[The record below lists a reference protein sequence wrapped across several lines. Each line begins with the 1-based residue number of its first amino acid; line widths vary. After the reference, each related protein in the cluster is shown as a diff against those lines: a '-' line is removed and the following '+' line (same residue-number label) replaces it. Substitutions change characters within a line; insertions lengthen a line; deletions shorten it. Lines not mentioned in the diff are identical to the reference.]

1 MLFKLRIFS
10 INIKGEGRMKKIT
23 LMAIAGLLGLSIL
36 NAQTTTESKATAPE
50 YRRATIAVMP
60 FIVDETIQIQV
71 GGQTLI
77 PRRLETE
84 FSSEILEFLVKSR
97 KFNVLER
104 DYIRKI
110 LNENRITESDWA
122 KPGEDARIGK
132 LLVADYLV
140 IGYIDRLSFIR
151 RVRNIQLTGERSV
164 NFIGTLKIHFRITEV
179 KSGKIVFAQQL
190 KQKLNTRDLKRT
202 MSYTERKDMTLGD
215 FKDILFK
222 RVSQKAGNM
231 ILEGIYPIKVASV
244 QVNEVML
251 NRGQGAG
258 IKVGQKFGVYN
269 MGESVIDPDTG
280 EALGS
285 SETKAGVIEV
295 TSVHPKFSKAKIVE
309 RILPINPGSICRTMA
324 EETKENAPV
333 YPRATPG
340 W

>member
-1 MLFKLRIFS
+1 
-10 INIKGEGRMKKIT
+10 MKKFA
-23 LMAIAGLLGLSIL
+23 LLAIATLLNLSIL
-36 NAQTTTESKATAPE
+36 NAQTNQDNKASADA
-50 YRRATIAVMP
+50 YRKATIAVLP

-104 DYIRKI
+104 DHIRRI
-110 LNENRITESDWA
+110 LNENRITESEWA

-140 IGYIDRLSFIR
+140 IGYIDRLSF
-151 RVRNIQLTGERSV
+151 VRKVTNIQLTGERSV
-164 NFIGTLKIHFRITEV
+164 NYIGTLKVHFRITEV

-190 KQKLNTRDLKRT
+190 KQKLNSRDLKKT

-244 QVNEVML
+244 QVNEVVL
-251 NRGQGAG
+251 NRGTGAG
-258 IKVGQKFGVYN
+258 IKVGQRYGVYN
-269 MGESVIDPDTG
+269 MGETVVDPDTG

-324 EETKENAPV
+324 VDEKEDAPA

>member
-1 MLFKLRIFS
+1 
-10 INIKGEGRMKKIT
+10 MKKLA
-23 LMAIAGLLGLSIL
+23 LMTIAGLVGLSLL
-36 NAQTTTESKATAPE
+36 NAQTNSEKKASAGE
-50 YRRATIAVMP
+50 YRKATIAVLP

-104 DYIRKI
+104 DHIRRI
-110 LNENRITESDWA
+110 LNENKITESEWA
-122 KPGEDARIGK
+122 KPGEDQRIGK

-140 IGYIDRLSFIR
+140 IGYVDRLSF
-151 RVRNIQLTGERSV
+151 VRKVTNIQLTGERAV
-164 NFIGTLKIHFRITEV
+164 NYIGTLKIHFRITEV

-190 KQKLNTRDLKRT
+190 KEKINTQDLKRT
-202 MSYTERKDMTLGD
+202 MSYSERKDMTLAD
-215 FKDILFK
+215 VKDILFK
-222 RVSQKAGNM
+222 RTSQKAGNM

-269 MGESVIDPDTG
+269 MGETVVDPDTG

-285 SETKAGVIEV
+285 SETKAGEIEI

-324 EETKENAPV
+324 TETKEKAPV